1 MFEKTLS
8 DLVKGVRAN
17 KRSESEYI
25 SKCIQE
31 IKEELASK
39 DPNLLIEGILKLLYL
54 HMLGYSMQW
63 AAFNVIELMASP
75 RFRGRRIGYLAAS
88 V

>member
-17 KRSESEYI
+17 KRSEAEYI

-39 DPNLLIEGILKLLYL
+39 DPNLLVEGILKLLYL
-54 HMLGYSMQW
+54 NMLEQR
-63 AAFNVIELMASP
+63 AAAVVAEAVT
-75 RFRGRRIGYLAAS
+75 RIGPRRSAVSAPFLAS
-88 V
+88 Q